1 LSKNHL
7 YSPFILSLKNDFT
20 MKKRFDIMTFTIM
33 ISVFFYS
40 CTCNQNKEEKFLT
53 ELKDTTVKITF
64 NRYEKSLFT
73 LKKED
78 LQNELKRIK
87 PQYGFFLEG
96 DLDDPQNIEQIRSYL
111 NDPQMIENYTSCQ
124 EKFADVTNLEKQ
136 LSSSLTYFKYYF
148 PDKKIPEVF
157 TYVCGMDYE
166 HPVIYADSVL
176 LIALDMYLG
185 SEYPLYQGLAL
196 PLFMRKTMSEEYIV
210 RDCMKAMAEYY
221 CYQEMKD
228 ASCLDQMIYEGKKM
242 YFIDAMT
249 PEISDTIKFK
259 YSKKQ
264 LDWCYQNEA
273 QMWAFFI
280 DNKLLYSKDNL
291 TYRKFFNEAPFTT
304 SFSKDSPPRTGSW
317 IGWRIVSA
325 YMKNH
330 KSINFTQLIQAD
342 NSQEILTQSRYKPKK
357 P

>member
-1 LSKNHL
+1 
-7 YSPFILSLKNDFT
+7 
-20 MKKRFDIMTFTIM
+20 MKKLPDILIFTII

-40 CTCNQNKEEKFLT
+40 CTCNRNQEEKNLT
-53 ELKDTTVKITF
+53 ELKDTTVQISIK
-64 NRYEKSLFT
+64 RYEKSLFN

-78 LQNELKRIK
+78 LQNELKKIK
-87 PQYGFFLEG
+87 PDYSFFLEG
-96 DLDDPQNIEQIRSYL
+96 DLDDQNNIEQIRSYL
-111 NDPQMIENYTSCQ
+111 NDPQMIENFTASQ
-124 EKFADVTNLEKQ
+124 EKFANVTNLEKQ

-148 PDKKIPEVF
+148 PDKKIPGVY
-157 TYVCGMDYE
+157 TYICGMDYE

-185 SEYPLYQGLAL
+185 SGYPLYQALAL
-196 PLFMRKTMSEEYIV
+196 PLFIRKTMSEEYIV
-210 RDCMKAMAEYY
+210 RDCMMAMAEYY

-228 ASCLDQMIYEGKKM
+228 ATCLDQMIYEGKKH
-242 YFIDAMT
+242 YFIDAMM
-249 PEISDTIKFK
+249 PEINDTIKFK

-280 DNKLLYSKDNL
+280 DNKLLYSKDDL
-291 TYRKFFNEAPFTT
+291 SYKKFFNEAPFTT
-304 SFSKDSPPRTGSW
+304 SFSKNSPPRTGSW

-325 YMKNH
+325 YMKKTKATNL
-330 KSINFTQLIQAD
+330 NELIRNN
-342 NSQEILTQSRYKPKK
+342 NSQEILTLSGYKPKR